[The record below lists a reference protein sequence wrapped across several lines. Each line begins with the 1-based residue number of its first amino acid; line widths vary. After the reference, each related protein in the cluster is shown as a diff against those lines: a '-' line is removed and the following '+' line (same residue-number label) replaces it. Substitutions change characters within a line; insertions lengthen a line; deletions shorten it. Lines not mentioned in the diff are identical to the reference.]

1 MATIIIR
8 PWQRNIGA
16 VSTGKVIIPKR
27 KPPPPKPPES

>member
-16 VSTGKVIIPKR
+16 VSKGTVIIPKR
-27 KPPPPKPPES
+27 KPPPPKTPPS